1 MEQLPGFVAYEE
13 YRKVYHLN
21 EFSYCL
27 MQNSHVW
34 FDKFSKIVCEFRL
47 KKSKC
52 DHLIF
57 YRQST
62 ADIILIIVYFDDIV
76 ITRNDMQEY
85 HLSSHFCIPSLIPKT
100 WKS

>member
-1 MEQLPGFVAYEE
+1 MKQPLEFVAQREYEKAC
-13 YRKVYHLN
+13 YLKKSLYGLKHSSRT
-21 EFSYCL
+21 
-27 MQNSHVW
+27 W
-34 FDKFSKIVCEFRL
+34 FVKFSEIFCEFGL